1 MDAHELPRTSQH
13 HSQFQSL
20 YSVTCFV
27 SIYKRFARP
36 SQCLFLCTSLSC
48 RALQSSTRL
57 RRGASATRHQPV
69 SQLPSGTLAALQVFA
84 GEIRASA
91 NSSSSDLG
99 VLRTRTS
106 AALVARLFG
115 RRQRHQPTSRL
126 PSRTLAVLHVLA
138 GGRFVH
144 RRTRARRICPCS
156 PRRGLLGRRLRHQ
169 SPSLSLAMVS
179 ESRNMQH

>member
-1 MDAHELPRTSQH
+1 M
-13 HSQFQSL
+13 
-20 YSVTCFV
+20 TCFV
-27 SIYKRFARP
+27 SIYKCFARP
-36 SQCLFLCTSLSC
+36 SQGLFLCTALSC

-126 PSRTLAVLHVLA
+126 PSRTLAALHVLA
-138 GGRFVH
+138 GGASCTGEQELVGFALVALCAASSADDCGTNR
-144 RRTRARRICPCS
+144 
-156 PRRGLLGRRLRHQ
+156 LL
-169 SPSLSLAMVS
+169 
-179 ESRNMQH
+179 